1 MPARVFIVGHSLNKV
16 DKGVLKDF
24 FMEQNVESI
33 KIFYH
38 SQSGYENQVVNLVE
52 MFGRDF
58 VIDQTGKGRIVFEEL
73 KPPVEGNPRQE

>member
-1 MPARVFIVGHSLNKV
+1 MGHSLNKV

-24 FMEQNVESI
+24 FLERNVETI

-38 SQSGYENQVVNLVE
+38 NQDGYEAQVINLVE

-58 VIDQTGKGRIVFEEL
+58 VIDQTGKGRIVFEKL
-73 KPPVEGNPRQE
+73 KPQIKGNPKMA